1 MNKIRILLIEDNR
14 LLREG
19 IAAML
24 NEQPDMKVV
33 ASSGGHDNA
42 LPDARAVRAGVI
54 LVALS
59 GLRVVASLAEKTPDL
74 KVIGMGLI
82 PTQLDI
88 VEFVQAGA
96 SGFIMK
102 GATVEEF
109 VATIRSVAGG
119 EKVQI
124 GRAHV

>member
-1 MNKIRILLIEDNR
+1 MSKIRILLIEDNR

-24 NEQPDMKVV
+24 NEQADMKVV
-33 ASSGGHDNA
+33 ALSGGHDNA

-54 LVALS
+54 LVDLS
-59 GLRVVASLAEKTPDL
+59 GLRVVASLVEKTPNL
-74 KVIGMGLI
+74 KVIAMGLI

-88 VEFVQAGA
+88 AEFVQAGA

-102 GATVEEF
+102 GASVEEF

-119 EKVQI
+119 EKSFP
-124 GRAHV
+124 RR